1 MNTLKE
7 HEHLTWCLHPVPSSS
22 GRFTSEHHPTSPWMA
37 VSFPPRLCSAAAR
50 CRISV
55 ADKFPR
61 ISAKSSPRRAEGG
74 GRSKRSRPPSP
85 RPTPHLLVHPR
96 RLEALD
102 VSACPSFFSLTFSFA
117 RRTDC
122 VHLLAHPSQSLVWQ
136 FTAFCGNLHGDVI
149 DSIVHPLS
157 SSHTHLPIPSHP
169 PSCTKKK
176 TYTKKH
182 IDHCFG
188 SMHLSF

>member
-1 MNTLKE
+1 M
-7 HEHLTWCLHPVPSSS
+7 PSPSSVLFWPFHVRTPPYLALD
-22 GRFTSEHHPTSPWMA
+22 GRELSPPALLRRGALPDLGGRQVPTDQREVLA
-37 VSFPPRLCSAAAR
+37 
-50 CRISV
+50 
-55 ADKFPR
+55 
-61 ISAKSSPRRAEGG
+61 AEGG